1 MTGKPR
7 WQIICKMIK
16 ISLKKSLRKL
26 FYFFFL
32 QVGKLEIYDISSGQ
46 LLESVDAHDGPV
58 WGLSL
63 SPDKVCKQVISN
75 KPEVVTLLK
84 HSYELILIM

>member
-7 WQIICKMIK
+7 WQIICKMVK
-16 ISLKKSLRKL
+16 ISLKNHLEN
-26 FYFFFL
+26 FFPFFFFFFL
-32 QVGKLEIYDISSGQ
+32 QAGKLEIYDISSGQ

-63 SPDKVCKQVISN
+63 SPDKVCKQVICQKLS
-75 KPEVVTLLK
+75 
-84 HSYELILIM
+84 HY

>member
-7 WQIICKMIK
+7 WQIISKMVK
-16 ISLKKSLRKL
+16 ISLKNHLEN
-26 FYFFFL
+26 FFTFFFL
-32 QVGKLEIYDISSGQ
+32 QAGKLEIYDISSGQ

-63 SPDKVCKQVISN
+63 SPDKVCKQVICQKLS
-75 KPEVVTLLK
+75 
-84 HSYELILIM
+84 HY

>member
-7 WQIICKMIK
+7 WQIVCKMVK

-26 FYFFFL
+26 FSFFFFS
-32 QVGKLEIYDISSGQ
+32 QAGKLEIYDISSGQ

-63 SPDKVCKQVISN
+63 SPDKVCKQIICQKLS
-75 KPEVVTLLK
+75 
-84 HSYELILIM
+84 HY

>member
-1 MTGKPR
+1 MTGKAR
-7 WQIICKMIK
+7 WQNIHKMVK

-26 FYFFFL
+26 FSFFFFFL
-32 QVGKLEIYDISSGQ
+32 QAGKLEIYDISSGQ

-63 SPDKVCKQVISN
+63 SPDKVCKQVICQKLS
-75 KPEVVTLLK
+75 
-84 HSYELILIM
+84 HF

>member
-1 MTGKPR
+1 MTGKAR
-7 WQIICKMIK
+7 WQNIHKMVK

-26 FYFFFL
+26 FSFFFL
-32 QVGKLEIYDISSGQ
+32 QTGKLEIYDISSGQ

-63 SPDKVCKQVISN
+63 SPDKVCKQVICQKLS
-75 KPEVVTLLK
+75 
-84 HSYELILIM
+84 HY